1 MLQIYFLSIVLNAFA
16 GFLLISEA
24 NGGVPRFKEGLPFKD
39 ETLRLITGVLTVIVG
54 FLKLLAPVRDGET
67 VVYVI
72 GDLIPALAGF
82 LAGFILIFEYYRTRS
97 SVEAMDQTEKID
109 RILISNKRIIGFAA
123 VIVAALHFLFARFL
137 LL

>member
-16 GFLLISEA
+16 GYLLISGDSE
-24 NGGVPRFKEGLPFKD
+24 GVPRFKEGLPFKD
-39 ETLRLITGVLTVIVG
+39 ETLRLITGIFTVVVG

-72 GDLIPALAGF
+72 GDLIPVLAGF
-82 LAGFILIFEYYRTRS
+82 LAGFILVFEYYRTRS
-97 SVEAMDQTEKID
+97 SIEESEQTEKID
-109 RILISNKRIIGFAA
+109 RILISNKKVIGFAA
-123 VIVAALHFLFARFL
+123 LIVAGLHFLFARFL